1 MFKRYG
7 MLAGAAVLIL
17 STGCGKKSPA
27 VRSGANAPV
36 VAAVLP
42 VATHLGFAT
51 RVPRDADL
59 FVSGYHGD
67 EMLRDLMAGIP
78 RASIPKLE
86 NGEEDFARGE
96 EEIRKVM
103 PYVGDEAFL
112 FLGPGMGAQLQM
124 VGETYR
130 DLSSAWV
137 GFALGSMLDAAAGK
151 DSPPDFSKLADGLS
165 DDLLEKWMDAIEKD
179 SRLQIPS
186 VVVGWKPGKDKQT
199 ECVEA
204 VSKGLEDLLVSTAS
218 AAPVSFEASGVTLA
232 GFEISGREIFG
243 EAVAEARKK
252 MTEQSGSEELLKQLS
267 PERVER
273 LLAAME
279 NVRFT
284 IACGVVDGRILIYF
298 GDGKEGFRLATTPE
312 ESIAASDDLKW
323 THEFADKRITG
334 VAYLS
339 EPMVKAALPWL
350 DSSDY
355 WKSLARAIRPPLHE
369 ERLFREILTSL
380 ADVEHDL
387 AKRDASAWS
396 AVVCEDKGWR
406 FESRGGWPDPSLD
419 YDTPLRMTDAA
430 LAANPAIRI
439 QWVQNRGR
447 NDLAWKRMEHFGV
460 LIDAVLGETMS
471 SGNPMLAMIPEGVLP
486 RLMTEIQ
493 GINHAYRDEFRA
505 GIGDEVALVA
515 DFQGEIPAI
524 PGISQETVNNGR
536 APRFVIAR
544 PVKDRAK
551 LDASGKSFAQSWRSL
566 TAWASE
572 LSGEDLPLILPQ
584 SLESDG
590 LVTWYPPLP
599 FIGGDFIPG
608 VTMNDELWM
617 LGTSKS
623 MAGNFSKYL
632 KTSGTSG
639 DTGMIVEIDFAPIR
653 VWGRD
658 FYQLNKTEAET
669 LGGEASEEMQR
680 LANEENL
687 KRLSSATDRLQGIGY
702 RKWMAGGKPRTSLH
716 LRLNPKP

>member
-1 MFKRYG
+1 MFKRSG
-7 MLAGAAVLIL
+7 MLAGAAALIL
-17 STGCGKKSPA
+17 SAGCEKKAPVA
-27 VRSGANAPV
+27 QSGANAPV
-36 VAAVLP
+36 VAAVSP

-67 EMLRDLMAGIP
+67 EVLRDLMAGIP
-78 RASIPKLE
+78 RAGIPELD
-86 NGEEDFARGE
+86 NGKEEV
-96 EEIRKVM
+96 IRKVM

-112 FLGPGMGAQLQM
+112 FLGPGVGTQLQM
-124 VGETYR
+124 VGKTYR
-130 DLSSAWV
+130 DLSSAWIGV
-137 GFALGSMLDAAAGK
+137 ALGTVLDATAGK
-151 DSPPDFSKLADGLS
+151 KSAPDFSKLADGLS
-165 DDLLEKWMDAIEKD
+165 DDLLGKWMDALEKD
-179 SRLQIPS
+179 SHLQVPS
-186 VVVGWKPGKDKQT
+186 VVVGWRPGKDKQA
-199 ECVEA
+199 ECVGR
-204 VSKGLEDLLVSTAS
+204 VSKGLEDLFASTAG
-218 AAPVSFEASGVTLA
+218 AAPVSFEASGATLA
-232 GFEISGREIFG
+232 GFEFSGREIFG
-243 EAVAEARKK
+243 EAIAEARKK
-252 MTEQSGSEELLKQLS
+252 MAEQSGSGDLLEKLS
-267 PERVER
+267 PERIER

-279 NVRFT
+279 KVRFT
-284 IACGVVDGRILIYF
+284 IASGVVDGHVLIYF
-298 GDGKEGFRLATTPE
+298 GDGKDGFRLAKTPE

-339 EPMVKAALPWL
+339 ESMVRAALPWL

-355 WKSLARAIRPPLHE
+355 WSSLARAIRPPVHE
-369 ERLFREILTSL
+369 ERLLREILTGL
-380 ADVEHDL
+380 ADVDRDL

-396 AVVCEDKGWR
+396 AVVCEDSGWR

-439 QWVQNRGR
+439 QWVQNRER
-447 NDLAWKRMEHFGV
+447 NDLAWKRLEHFGV
-460 LIDAVLGETMS
+460 LIDALIGESKS

-493 GINHAYRDEFRA
+493 GINQAYRDEFRA

-515 DFQGEIPAI
+515 DFQGEVPAF
-524 PGISQETVNNGR
+524 PGISQETVKNGR
-536 APRFVIAR
+536 VPRFVVAR

-551 LDASGKSFAQSWRSL
+551 LDASGKSFARNWRSL

-572 LSGEDLPLILPQ
+572 LSGENLPLILPQ

-632 KTSGTSG
+632 KTSGTSD

-653 VWGRD
+653 AWCRD
-658 FYQLNKTEAET
+658 IYQRNKKEAEA

-687 KRLSSATDRLQGIGY
+687 KHLSSATDRLQGLGY
-702 RKWMAGGKPRTSLH
+702 RKWMAGGKPRTSVH
-716 LRLNPKP
+716 LRLSPAR